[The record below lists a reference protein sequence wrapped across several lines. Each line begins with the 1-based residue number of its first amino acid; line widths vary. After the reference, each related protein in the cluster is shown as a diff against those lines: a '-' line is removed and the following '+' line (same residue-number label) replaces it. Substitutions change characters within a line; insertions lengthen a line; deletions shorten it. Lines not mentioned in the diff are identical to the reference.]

1 VSVDQVH
8 RRTTDHPL
16 LGGRPDDL
24 ALLTADAQVTYAEL
38 AERVDQ
44 RAAELGDVRRLVLLE
59 AGNDVESVVTYLAA
73 LSGGHPVLLAAPG
86 DVDRHADLVAA
97 YRPDVVHRAGAVL
110 REVRAGSAHDLHDD
124 LALLLSTSGSTGSP
138 KLVRLSLANVTAN
151 ANSIA
156 DYLGIRATDDYTDRA
171 ITSLPMHY
179 CYGLSV
185 LNSHLTAGA
194 AVVLTDLSV
203 ADECFWTLAAEA
215 RITSL
220 AGVPYT
226 FELLDASG
234 FRDRDL
240 PSLRYLTQAGG
251 RMDPAHVREWA
262 SLGSERGFDLFV
274 MYGQTEATARMAYLP
289 PDLAVDRPD
298 AVGVPIPGG
307 SFRLAGGGSIDGQ
320 PVHVG
325 ELVYSGPNVMMG
337 YAESPADLARGAEL
351 AELRT
356 GDLARQ
362 ADDGLWE
369 VVGRLGRHAKL
380 FGLRLD
386 LDRIENVLAEH
397 GRPARVLVR
406 SEHLWVFTDRP
417 RSVERTLRA
426 AVEVTGLPAS
436 AVRAVRLDAL
446 PRSTSGKP
454 DYSALTRHADRI
466 AAEET
471 SGDQPVAA
479 TAHGIR
485 DLYAVLLG
493 RPDATVHDSFVDLGG
508 DSLSYVEAST
518 RLGHVLGALPSG
530 WQRLAP
536 TALARTRRERRRWT
550 VPVDLSVV
558 LRAVAVVLILVSHAD
573 IAQVQGGAHVLLAV
587 AGYNLAR
594 FQLALPDR
602 AARVRGILRSAVS
615 VAVPAALWIGVAMVA
630 TGDYVWQTAFF
641 LNGFTGSP
649 RWSDDWQFWFL
660 EALVWSYVGVAVLMT
675 APRLHRWSRQ
685 APFAVAMGVLGL
697 ALVGRYAL
705 VGVEAGPVERYEAAV
720 VLWCLALGWAAAAAD
735 STGRRLLVAAIA
747 LASTAG
753 FFGDTQRELIV
764 AAGVVLLLAEVAV
777 PVPRLLA
784 TALQAVAAASL
795 WIYLTQWQ
803 VYPAIED
810 AGHPYLAVVAALL
823 VGIGAH
829 AAHERVSPTALVRW
843 RRRPTK
849 RSASSSSHARPPAVR
864 GAAG

>member
-1 VSVDQVH
+1 MSVDQVR
-8 RRTTDHPL
+8 RRTTDRPL
-16 LGGRPDDL
+16 LGGRPDDV
-24 ALLTADAQVTYAEL
+24 ALLTADAKVTYAEL

-44 RAAELGDVRRLVLLE
+44 RAAELGNVRRLVLLE

-86 DVDRHADLVAA
+86 DVDRHADLVAV
-97 YRPDVVHRAGAVL
+97 YRPDVVHRAGGVL
-110 REVRAGSAHDLHDD
+110 REVRAGSEHDLHDD
-124 LALLLSTSGSTGSP
+124 LAVLLSTSGSTGSP

-151 ANSIA
+151 AQSIA

-185 LNSHLTAGA
+185 LNSHLIAGA

-226 FELLDASG
+226 FELLEASG

-251 RMDPAHVREWA
+251 RMDPAQVREWA

-320 PVHVG
+320 PLHVG

-351 AELRT
+351 VELRT

-386 LDRIENVLAEH
+386 LDRIENLLAEH

-417 RSVERTLRA
+417 RSVEPTLRA

-454 DYSALTRHADRI
+454 DYSSLTRHADRI

-471 SGDQPVAA
+471 SGDGPDAA

-550 VPVDLSVV
+550 VPVDLSAV

-602 AARVRGILRSAVS
+602 AARVRGIMRSAVS

-630 TGDYVWQTAFF
+630 TGDYRWQTAFL

-660 EALVWSYVGVAVLMT
+660 EALVWSYIGVAVLMT

-685 APFAVAMGVLGL
+685 APFAVAMGVLGG
-697 ALVGRYAL
+697 ALVVRYAL

-735 STGRRLLVAAIA
+735 TTGRQLLVAAVA

-753 FFGDTQRELIV
+753 FFGDTRRELIV
-764 AAGVVLLLAEVAV
+764 AAGVVLLLTEVAV
-777 PVPRLLA
+777 RVPRWLA
-784 TALQAVAAASL
+784 TGLQAVAAASL

-823 VGIGAH
+823 VGIGVH
-829 AAHERVSPTALVRW
+829 AAYERVSPTALVRW
-843 RRRPTK
+843 RRRPTW